1 MPADGGLREL
11 ENRPQLV
18 HGELVPF
25 EGEQEPAPRGIR
37 EGCHLPEKGDR
48 RQTLHPFIRIEGYYE
63 SADKSSVFLAGG
75 MRSSRLRCRKAAGDI
90 VGGPNERS
98 FLFLRHM
105 TFEASLRRLNEIL
118 AALEEQQVGLDA
130 SLKLFEEGVELL
142 RSASAELGRAETKV
156 QMLLEKSDGGFEL
169 REMDL

>member
-1 MPADGGLREL
+1 
-11 ENRPQLV
+11 
-18 HGELVPF
+18 
-25 EGEQEPAPRGIR
+25 
-37 EGCHLPEKGDR
+37 
-48 RQTLHPFIRIEGYYE
+48 
-63 SADKSSVFLAGG
+63 
-75 MRSSRLRCRKAAGDI
+75 
-90 VGGPNERS
+90 
-98 FLFLRHM
+98 M
-105 TFEASLRRLNEIL
+105 TFEASLTRLNEIL